1 MLRTCGLVIAVALLL
16 GACGGGG
23 GGDAM
28 PAPHDLHYALGTGQ
42 VGSPYGPYPPTVSG
56 TVTGYSVS
64 PALPAGLTLDPT
76 SGVISGTPVA
86 VSSGTYTVTA
96 SNGSGA
102 ATAALTLVIHGP
114 LTAVTYTSPA
124 TATVGAAFTPLVPT
138 LSGHADSFTVFPP
151 LPAGLTLDPVTGIVS
166 GTPTS
171 ARPAFTYS
179 IAASNVYGSSVGA
192 ALLLT
197 VDPPPAGTA
206 VPGVFRSDT
215 VIGLGYVSGSH
226 SGLTDKSGA
235 FTYEQGQGITFSVGA
250 VSIGAVPTAKNLLT
264 PVDVAQR
271 TGTSNRVLN
280 VVRFLMMLDQDGNP
294 NDGIQISAAVNAAAA
309 SWAPVDFDTADLPT
323 TLGPLIQQVS
333 AADGVS
339 HVLPDAATAQAH
351 LPTAFYCTH
360 SGSYYGTFF
369 GTSSTPGTGD
379 YFGTSVFPD
388 GSMNSNASGTLN
400 FDVQTNDA
408 VSPLLDGTFAQS
420 AASPSVSLQ
429 GSFADAT
436 YLSGTYLADVAGS
449 FQAVADASVAATYK
463 FTGTYTN
470 TPNDLT
476 KSPNSGPVNFWMDDS
491 NQVSGSI
498 YYGLRG
504 TVSGNT
510 FTGTVGY
517 RSHPGGPPGGT
528 FQVSGTYSN
537 TASGITLN
545 GQYSTSDSV
554 ITFSTVGCRAN

>member
-1 MLRTCGLVIAVALLL
+1 MLRTCGPVIAVALLL
-16 GACGGGG
+16 GACGG

-86 VSSGTYTVTA
+86 VSSGTCTVTA

-102 ATAALTLVIHGP
+102 ATAALTLVIQGP
-114 LTAVTYTSPA
+114 LTAVTYSPV

-235 FTYEQGQGITFSVGA
+235 FTYEEGQGITFSVGA

-264 PVDVAQR
+264 PVDVAQG

-294 NDGIQISAAVNAAAA
+294 NDGIQISAAVNAAA
-309 SWAPVDFDTADLPT
+309 
-323 TLGPLIQQVS
+323 
-333 AADGVS
+333 
-339 HVLPDAATAQAH
+339 
-351 LPTAFYCTH
+351 Y
-360 SGSYYGTFF
+360 TFCLR
-369 GTSSTPGTGD
+369 
-379 YFGTSVFPD
+379 
-388 GSMNSNASGTLN
+388 SNA
-400 FDVQTNDA
+400 
-408 VSPLLDGTFAQS
+408 
-420 AASPSVSLQ
+420 
-429 GSFADAT
+429 
-436 YLSGTYLADVAGS
+436 
-449 FQAVADASVAATYK
+449 
-463 FTGTYTN
+463 
-470 TPNDLT
+470 
-476 KSPNSGPVNFWMDDS
+476 
-491 NQVSGSI
+491 
-498 YYGLRG
+498 
-504 TVSGNT
+504 
-510 FTGTVGY
+510 
-517 RSHPGGPPGGT
+517 
-528 FQVSGTYSN
+528 
-537 TASGITLN
+537 
-545 GQYSTSDSV
+545 V
-554 ITFSTVGCRAN
+554 IVV